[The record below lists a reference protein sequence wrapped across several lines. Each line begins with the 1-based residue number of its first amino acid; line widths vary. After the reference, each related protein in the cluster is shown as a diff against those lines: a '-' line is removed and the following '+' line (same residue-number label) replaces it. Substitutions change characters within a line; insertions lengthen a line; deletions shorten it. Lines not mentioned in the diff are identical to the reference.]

1 MSEENPKINV
11 YQTKTFQK
19 ILNRLDDKTRDQVD
33 DEIELI
39 IDDPEIGDQK
49 KGDLAHIRVH
59 KFRVHDEQV
68 LLGYNW
74 NEGSLTLT
82 LMSLGPHENFYRKL
96 KQRRQADL
104 KLLKD

>member
-1 MSEENPKINV
+1 MSIKQLLE
-11 YQTKTFQK
+11 
-19 ILNRLDDKTRDQVD
+19 NRLN
-33 DEIELI
+33 LNLSM
-39 IDDPEIGDQK
+39 QK

-59 KFRVHDEQV
+59 KFSVHDEQV